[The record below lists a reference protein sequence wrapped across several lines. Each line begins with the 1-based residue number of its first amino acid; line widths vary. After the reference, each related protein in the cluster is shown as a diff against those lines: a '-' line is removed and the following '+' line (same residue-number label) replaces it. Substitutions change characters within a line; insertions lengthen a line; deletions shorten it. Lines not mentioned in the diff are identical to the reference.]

1 MWVVVI
7 KIIIYYSNYFLS
19 LNAMNLGLSR
29 RMSEKSE
36 VYLKIKTEYEA
47 K

>member
-1 MWVVVI
+1 MMRIYSI
-7 KIIIYYSNYFLS
+7 KTITSNIS

>member
-1 MWVVVI
+1 M
-7 KIIIYYSNYFLS
+7 IIYYANYFLS